1 MIGFMVIV
9 VWLVGAF
16 YMVKFLERED
26 MTSQEKSAV
35 ILMGLFW
42 PATILL
48 LWQVKYRVQ
57 LHSEKESAIN
67 TISKK

>member
-1 MIGFMVIV
+1 MVGFMVIV

-16 YMVKFLERED
+16 YMIKFLERED

-48 LWQVKYRVQ
+48 LCQVKYGVQ
-57 LHSEKESAIN
+57 LHSEKKSAIN